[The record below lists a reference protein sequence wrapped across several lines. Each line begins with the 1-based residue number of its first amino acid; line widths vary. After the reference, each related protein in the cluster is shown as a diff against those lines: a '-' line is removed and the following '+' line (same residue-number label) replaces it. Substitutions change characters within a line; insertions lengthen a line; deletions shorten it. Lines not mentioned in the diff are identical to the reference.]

1 MKKRLVVGLGLVV
14 AALSISPAFAGF
26 VYVPVL
32 DRNGPGGS
40 THLTEVW
47 LSNSGTQERRYGT
60 LFLPAGTNGT
70 QRPVPSTKAT
80 VFPLRTSKLVGLSS
94 PGTPGLLEI
103 EVGTQVFVH
112 ARMSNSPA
120 SGFEIGRAHV

>member
-1 MKKRLVVGLGLVV
+1 MKKRLVAGTVLVC

-32 DRNGPGGS
+32 DRGGSSGS

-47 LSNSGTQERRYGT
+47 LSNSGAQERRYGT

-70 QRPVPSTKAT
+70 QRAVPSTKAT
-80 VFPLRTSKLVGLSS
+80 LLPFRTSKLAGISS
-94 PGTPGLLEI
+94 PGAPG
-103 EVGTQVFVH
+103 
-112 ARMSNSPA
+112 
-120 SGFEIGRAHV
+120 